1 MFLTGSVNTLG
12 SSLSYI
18 YRKQHVP
25 NNCRWEE
32 DSADETTL
40 PRYSAGGVSGKGER
54 KQHARSRS
62 KPEAGR
68 ERGYVFFC
76 LHFLRGFEHGGC
88 TFLCSS
94 SAFIG
99 VGCGVILCYFFC
111 STYEI
116 AENRFFF

>member
-68 ERGYVFFC
+68 ERGYVFFAY
-76 LHFLRGFEHGGC
+76 
-88 TFLCSS
+88 TFFVALNTVDVLFCVLLPRSS
-94 SAFIG
+94 GLVVVLFF
-99 VGCGVILCYFFC
+99 VICFVV
-111 STYEI
+111 
-116 AENRFFF
+116 RMK